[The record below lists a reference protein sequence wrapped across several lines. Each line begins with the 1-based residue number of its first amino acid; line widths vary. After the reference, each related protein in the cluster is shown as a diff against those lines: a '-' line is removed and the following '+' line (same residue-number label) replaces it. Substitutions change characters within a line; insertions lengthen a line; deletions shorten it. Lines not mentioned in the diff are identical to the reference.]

1 MAAMPARANPEDE
14 QALLDYGDAL
24 AAAVEAALPGW
35 VVRSV
40 EHIMRAWRGDDR
52 VDPQVLSAANEAG
65 ARAANEV
72 GRELRALLAV
82 DVDEQRTNPLT
93 LLRRAVRY
101 PTSVL
106 AQAGVPPVVRDGQSE
121 RMFPDDV
128 YDLAPASFA
137 DIDTLLHEP
146 GLAWGAA
153 KAHVHLARRR
163 LGDRR

>member
-24 AAAVEAALPGW
+24 AAAVEAAVPGW

-40 EHIMRAWRGDDR
+40 ERIMRAWQGDDP
-52 VDPQVLSAANEAG
+52 VDPQVVSAANEAG
-65 ARAANEV
+65 ALAASEV

-82 DVDEQRTNPLT
+82 DIDEQRTNPLT

-101 PTSVL
+101 PSAVL
-106 AQAGVPPVVRDGQSE
+106 AQAGVPPVVRDEQSE
-121 RMFPDDV
+121 RMFPDDTYGLV
-128 YDLAPASFA
+128 PASFA
-137 DIDTLLHEP
+137 DIDASLHEP

-163 LGDRR
+163 MEQTR

>member
-24 AAAVEAALPGW
+24 AVAVEAALPGW

-40 EHIMRAWRGDDR
+40 ELIMRAWQGDDR

-65 ARAANEV
+65 ALAASEV
-72 GRELRALLAV
+72 ARELRALLAV
-82 DVDEQRTNPLT
+82 DIDEQRTNPLT

-101 PTSVL
+101 PSAVL
-106 AQAGVPPVVRDGQSE
+106 AQAGVPPVVRDEQSE
-121 RMFPDDV
+121 RMFPDDA
-128 YDLAPASFA
+128 YGLAPASFA
-137 DIDTLLHEP
+137 DIDASLHEP

-163 LGDRR
+163 EEGRR